1 MHTTARKFIIFTKIR
16 KSWPQKR
23 KKKKKKKSY
32 RDTRRG
38 IYLFNGAESY
48 CLICHKRSQG
58 TKQVDVVI

>member
-1 MHTTARKFIIFTKIR
+1 MHYSKKIHHIY
-16 KSWPQKR
+16 KNQKNLGF
-23 KKKKKKKSY
+23 KKEKEKSY

-48 CLICHKRSQG
+48 CLICHKRSKG